1 MWNINNFWN
10 LCDLENGLNNKIKSP
25 LRGQIVMCVCVCPVF
40 SHGPQPVAIP
50 VEKYQKSAAA
60 ATKEHKTHSHPHST
74 PKRTFKKPKHKKT
87 LDFAQAAAA
96 TFLTRRTVKDS
107 ARKKKKMLLLL
118 LFSFLLQLVVLVEM
132 MRGVKSSNENVLL
145 QAQRKP
151 MTSQV
156 FVWGS
161 RLWKRPRCCNHLC
174 WVTKRKQKKMMIKHQ
189 IFQRFKLP
197 PTLFF
202 FFPFKHTTNNPP
214 QKRRWS

>member
-107 ARKKKKMLLLL
+107 ARKKK
-118 LFSFLLQLVVLVEM
+118 
-132 MRGVKSSNENVLL
+132 
-145 QAQRKP
+145 
-151 MTSQV
+151 
-156 FVWGS
+156 
-161 RLWKRPRCCNHLC
+161 CCC
-174 WVTKRKQKKMMIKHQ
+174 CCC
-189 IFQRFKLP
+189 FF
-197 PTLFF
+197 LFF
-202 FFPFKHTTNNPP
+202 FSRLFWWRWCVGSKVQTKMFFFKRNESQWRVKCLCGGLDYENGLDAVIICVG
-214 QKRRWS
+214 